1 MAPVGFLSKRLGL
14 PPRLGG
20 RAQRRFGLAVAG
32 ACLLSLGLATSQQA
46 RAASTERVSV
56 GSDGTQGNGDS
67 EHNNTVSPDGRFA
80 GFDSLASNLV
90 AGDTNGVSD
99 SFVRDRQTGT
109 TQRVS
114 VTNSGQQGN
123 DDSFSPWLSDDGRF
137 AAFRS
142 QASNLVPG
150 DTNGVLDDFVYD
162 RQSATIERVSV
173 GSTGTQGNGPAAG
186 LSISAD
192 GRYVA
197 FLSHASN
204 LVPGDT
210 NGAVDVFVRDRQT
223 GTTERVSVSSTGA
236 QGNGDG
242 DYPQISAGGRY
253 VAFRSDASN
262 LVPGDTNG
270 VADIFVHD
278 LQTGTTERVSVGG
291 AGAQANDQSWGPTI
305 SGDGH
310 FIAFRSAASNLVPGD
325 TNAVS
330 DVFLHD
336 TQAGTTERISVASDG
351 TQGNGDSYGP
361 SISADG
367 GFVAYRSAASNLVTG
382 DSNGKDDIFRY
393 DRQARTTE
401 RVSVDGSGAQ
411 SNGNSYGPAINADGR
426 YVDFWSTASNLVAGD
441 TNGFHDVFLRDTA
454 TAAPLAPTFTATSP
468 TSPANN
474 NSPKILGSAPSG
486 TTVRLYTSSDC
497 SGSPAAGGSAA
508 DFSTTG
514 VAVSVADD
522 SSTSFHATATDTG
535 GKASACSSDSI
546 TYVEDSTPP
555 SGAKITS
562 SLATFSLTTPFTVA
576 WGGATDSA
584 SGVKG
589 YDVYVRT
596 AHFDGSLGPGAPF
609 KSASGPGS
617 AGFQGQPGN
626 TYCFYVTATDN
637 AGNTSGASGNQCT
650 AMPVDDAALAASSGW
665 SRTAGQSGY
674 YQGTSTRSSTSGAS
688 LSLAGVQAKQI
699 SLVATTCPTCA
710 TVQVYQGATLLK
722 KVKLVSKSVQTGQ
735 VIPIASFST
744 AHTGTVTIK
753 VAGSGKQA
761 IIDGL
766 GVSAN

>member
-1 MAPVGFLSKRLGL
+1 MERSTRV
-14 PPRLGG
+14 LGG
-20 RAQRRFGLAVAG
+20 AIGAV
-32 ACLLSLGLATSQQA
+32 CLVSLGLAASPQA
-46 RAASTERVSV
+46 RAASTDRVSV
-56 GSDGTQGNGDS
+56 ASDGTQGNGDS

-99 SFVRDRQTGT
+99 SFVRDRTGT

-114 VTNSGQQGN
+114 VSDSGQQGN
-123 DDSFSPWLSDDGRF
+123 SDSFSPWLSDDGRF

-150 DTNGVLDDFVYD
+150 DTNGALDVFVYD
-162 RQSATIERVSV
+162 RQNATIERVSV
-173 GSTGTQGNGPAAG
+173 DSSEAQGNGAAGG

-197 FLSHASN
+197 FLSYASN
-204 LVPGDT
+204 LVSGDT

-223 GTTERVSVSSTGA
+223 GTTERVSVASNGA

-242 DYPQISAGGRY
+242 DYPQISADGRY

-278 LQTGTTERVSVGG
+278 LQTGTTERVSLSG
-291 AGAQANDQSWGPTI
+291 AGAQGNGQSWGPTI

-310 FIAFRSAASNLVPGD
+310 FVAFRSAASNLVPGD
-325 TNAVS
+325 TNGVS

-336 TQAGTTERISVASDG
+336 TQTGTTDRISVATNG

-367 GFVAYRSAASNLVTG
+367 GFVAYRSASSNLVAG

-401 RVSVDGSGAQ
+401 LVSVGSSGGQ
-411 SNGNSYGPAINADGR
+411 SNGHSYGPAINADGR

-454 TAAPLAPTFTATSP
+454 TAAAPPAPTFTATSP
-468 TSPANN
+468 TAPANN
-474 NSPKILGSAPSG
+474 NSPMILGSAPSG

-497 SGSPAAGGSAA
+497 SGSPASTGTAA
-508 DFSTTG
+508 EFATSG
-514 VAVSVADD
+514 IGVSVADN
-522 SSTSFHATATDTG
+522 SSTTFHATATDAG
-535 GKASACSSDSI
+535 GITSACSTGSI
-546 TYVEDSTPP
+546 TYVEDSTAP
-555 SGAKITS
+555 SGGKITS
-562 SLATFSLTTPFTVA
+562 TLPTFGLITPFTVA

-584 SGVKG
+584 SGVKS

-596 AHFDGSLGPGAPF
+596 AHFDGSFGSGTPF
-609 KSASGPGS
+609 KSTSSPGS
-617 AGFQGQPGN
+617 DSFQGQPGN

-637 AGNTSGASGNQCT
+637 AGNTSGASANQCT
-650 AMPVDDAALAASSGW
+650 GMPVDDAALATSSGGW
-665 SRTAGQSGY
+665 TRNTGQSGY
-674 YQGTSTRSSTSGAS
+674 YQGTSTSSSTNGAS

-722 KVKLVSKSVQTGQ
+722 KVRLVSKSVQTEQ
-735 VIPIASFST
+735 VIPVASFST
-744 AHTGTVTIK
+744 VHTGTVTLK

-766 GVSAN
+766 GVSAS